1 MSLAGAL
8 LSGDVRALARAISL
22 AEDRDPQ
29 ATELAAELQPHTG
42 NGYLVG
48 LTGAPGT
55 GKSTLAD
62 ALVRVVRDR
71 GQTVGVIAVDPS
83 SPFTGGAVLGDRIRM
98 SRHTLDKG
106 VFIRSMGARGHLGGL
121 AAASREAIHLLD
133 AYGRDVILVETV
145 GVGQSELE
153 ISSICD
159 TVVLVLMP
167 ESGDAVQTIKAGI
180 LEIADVFVI
189 NKVALRGAEKRQL
202 MAIRRKTGYEEWATR
217 YRAGKRAPKE
227 AASTMSGVP
236 VNPLYTPEDLA
247 DWSYDRQLGYPG
259 EYPFTRG
266 VYPSMYRGQLWTIRQ
281 FAGYGTAEETN
292 RRYKFLLS
300 QGQAGLS
307 VAFDMPTLM
316 GYDSDDPLSR
326 GEVGHCGVAIDS
338 LEDMETL
345 FSGIELDQITT
356 SMTINSPA
364 AILYAMYVAVGE
376 KQGHAPRTLG
386 GTLQNDILKEYIA
399 QKEYIFPP
407 EPSMRLVVDTIVFA
421 ARNMPRWNAVSIS
434 GYHIREAGSTA
445 VQELAFTLADGMA
458 YVEASVR
465 AGLSVDEFAPRLSF
479 FFDSHIDFFE
489 EIAKFRAARRL
500 WARIMRDKYG
510 ARDPRSWMLRF
521 HTQTAG
527 VSLTRQQ
534 VENNISRTAYE
545 AMAAVL
551 GGTNS
556 LHTNSMDEVLA
567 LPTERAAQIA
577 LRTQQVL
584 AHETGITNTIDPLA
598 GSFFLE
604 RLTDEMEHGAQQYFD
619 RIDEQGG
626 VLPCI
631 EYGFFQR

>member
-1 MSLAGAL
+1 M
-8 LSGDVRALARAISL
+8 
-22 AEDRDPQ
+22 
-29 ATELAAELQPHTG
+29 
-42 NGYLVG
+42 
-48 LTGAPGT
+48 
-55 GKSTLAD
+55 
-62 ALVRVVRDR
+62 
-71 GQTVGVIAVDPS
+71 AV
-83 SPFTGGAVLGDRIRM
+83 
-98 SRHTLDKG
+98 
-106 VFIRSMGARGHLGGL
+106 
-121 AAASREAIHLLD
+121 
-133 AYGRDVILVETV
+133 
-145 GVGQSELE
+145 
-153 ISSICD
+153 
-159 TVVLVLMP
+159 
-167 ESGDAVQTIKAGI
+167 
-180 LEIADVFVI
+180 
-189 NKVALRGAEKRQL
+189 
-202 MAIRRKTGYEEWATR
+202 RRKNAYEEWATR
-217 YRAGKRAPKE
+217 YRGGKRAPRE
-227 AASTMSGVP
+227 AASTISGVP
-236 VNPLYTPEDLA
+236 IQPLYTPDDLK
-247 DWSYDRQLGYPG
+247 DWRYDEKLGYPG
-259 EYPFTRG
+259 EFPYTRG

-281 FAGYGTAEETN
+281 FAGYGTAQETN
-292 RRYKFLLS
+292 GRYKFLLA

-316 GYDSDDPLSR
+316 GYDSDDPLSE

-345 FSGIELDQITT
+345 FSGIRLDQITT

-364 AILYAMYVAVGE
+364 AILYAMYIAVGE
-376 KQGHAPRTLG
+376 KEGLAPAKLG

-407 EPSMRLVVDTIVFA
+407 EPSMRLVADTIVFA

-458 YVEASVR
+458 YVEASLK
-465 AGLSVDEFAPRLSF
+465 AGLDVDEFAPRLSF

-500 WARIMRDKYG
+500 WASVMRDKYG

-584 AHETGITNTIDPLA
+584 AHETGVTNTIDPLA
-598 GSFFLE
+598 GSYFLE
-604 RLTDEMEHGAQQYFD
+604 QLTDEMERGAREYFD

-626 VLPCI
+626 VLRCI
-631 EYGFFQR
+631 ENGFFQREIADAAFEFERKLEANERIVVGVNAYKDGEGGEVPTLRIGPETEADQVRRVKAVRSRRDNTSVRNRLDELKAAAAGSDNLMPPLLNCVRAYATEGEIMAALKEVFGVYREPILF

>member
-1 MSLAGAL
+1 MAL
-8 LSGDVRALARAISL
+8 
-22 AEDRDPQ
+22 
-29 ATELAAELQPHTG
+29 
-42 NGYLVG
+42 
-48 LTGAPGT
+48 
-55 GKSTLAD
+55 
-62 ALVRVVRDR
+62 
-71 GQTVGVIAVDPS
+71 
-83 SPFTGGAVLGDRIRM
+83 
-98 SRHTLDKG
+98 
-106 VFIRSMGARGHLGGL
+106 
-121 AAASREAIHLLD
+121 
-133 AYGRDVILVETV
+133 
-145 GVGQSELE
+145 
-153 ISSICD
+153 
-159 TVVLVLMP
+159 
-167 ESGDAVQTIKAGI
+167 
-180 LEIADVFVI
+180 
-189 NKVALRGAEKRQL
+189 
-202 MAIRRKTGYEEWATR
+202 RRKTAHDEWATR
-217 YRAGKRAPKE
+217 YRAGKRAKE
-227 AASTMSGVP
+227 TATTISGLP
-236 VNPLYTPEDLA
+236 VEPLYTPDDLA
-247 DWSYDRQLGYPG
+247 DWSYDQKLGYPG
-259 EYPFTRG
+259 EFPYTRG

-281 FAGYGTAEETN
+281 FAGYGSAAETN
-292 RRYKFLLS
+292 RRYKFLLK

-316 GYDSDDPLSR
+316 GYDSDDPLSQ

-345 FSGIELDQITT
+345 FHDIQLNQITT

-364 AILYAMYVAVGE
+364 AILYAMYIAVGE
-376 KQGHAPRTLG
+376 KEGLKPAQLG

-407 EPSMRLVVDTIVFA
+407 EPSMRLVADTIVFA

-445 VQELAFTLADGMA
+445 TQELAFTLADGMA
-458 YVEASVR
+458 YVEASIK
-465 AGLSVDEFAPRLSF
+465 AGLKVDEFAPRLSF
-479 FFDSHIDFFE
+479 FFDSHMDFFE

-500 WARIMRDKYG
+500 WARIMRDRYG

-534 VENNISRTAYE
+534 VENNITRTAYE

-584 AHETGITNTIDPLA
+584 AHETGVANTIDPLA
-598 GSFFLE
+598 GSYFIE
-604 RLTDEMEHGAQQYFD
+604 QLTDEMERGAQRYFD

-626 VLPCI
+626 VLRCI
-631 EYGFFQR
+631 ENGFFQREIADAAFEFERRLEANERIIVGVNAYTDGEGGDLPTLRIGPETERDQVRRLEALKGRRDNTSVKHRLEELKTAARGSDNLMPPLLDCVRAYVTEGEIMAALKEVFGVYREPILF

>member
-1 MSLAGAL
+1 M
-8 LSGDVRALARAISL
+8 
-22 AEDRDPQ
+22 
-29 ATELAAELQPHTG
+29 
-42 NGYLVG
+42 
-48 LTGAPGT
+48 
-55 GKSTLAD
+55 
-62 ALVRVVRDR
+62 
-71 GQTVGVIAVDPS
+71 
-83 SPFTGGAVLGDRIRM
+83 
-98 SRHTLDKG
+98 
-106 VFIRSMGARGHLGGL
+106 
-121 AAASREAIHLLD
+121 
-133 AYGRDVILVETV
+133 
-145 GVGQSELE
+145 
-153 ISSICD
+153 
-159 TVVLVLMP
+159 
-167 ESGDAVQTIKAGI
+167 
-180 LEIADVFVI
+180 
-189 NKVALRGAEKRQL
+189 ALRRSKSAR
-202 MAIRRKTGYEEWATR
+202 EEWATR
-217 YRAGKRAPKE
+217 YRSGKRPPKE
-227 AASTMSGVP
+227 TASTISGLP
-236 VNPLYTPEDLA
+236 VEPLYTPDDLA
-247 DWSYDRQLGYPG
+247 GWDYDDKLGYPG
-259 EYPFTRG
+259 EFPYTRG

-281 FAGYGTAEETN
+281 FAGYGTAAETN
-292 RRYKFLLS
+292 QRYKFLLS

-316 GYDSDDPLSR
+316 GYDSDDPLSE
-326 GEVGHCGVAIDS
+326 GEIGHCGVAIDS

-345 FSGIELDQITT
+345 FSGIRLDEITT

-376 KQGHAPRTLG
+376 KEGLKPAQLG

-421 ARNMPRWNAVSIS
+421 TKNMPRWNAVSIS

-445 VQELAFTLADGMA
+445 TQELAFTLADGMA
-458 YVEASVR
+458 YVEASIK
-465 AGLSVDEFAPRLSF
+465 AGLKVDEFAPRLSF

-527 VSLTRQQ
+527 VSLTGQQ

-584 AHETGITNTIDPLA
+584 AHETGVTNTIDPLA
-598 GSFFLE
+598 GSYFLE
-604 RLTDEMEHGAQQYFD
+604 QLTDEMERGAQQYFD

-626 VLPCI
+626 VLRCI
-631 EYGFFQR
+631 ENGFFQREIADAAFEFERKLEANERIVVGVNAYKEGEGAQVPTLKIGPETEQAQVRRLKALRSRRDNTSVANRLDELKTAARGRDNLMPPLLSCVKAYATEGEIMTALKDVFGVYREPILF

>member
-1 MSLAGAL
+1 MAL
-8 LSGDVRALARAISL
+8 
-22 AEDRDPQ
+22 
-29 ATELAAELQPHTG
+29 
-42 NGYLVG
+42 
-48 LTGAPGT
+48 
-55 GKSTLAD
+55 
-62 ALVRVVRDR
+62 
-71 GQTVGVIAVDPS
+71 
-83 SPFTGGAVLGDRIRM
+83 
-98 SRHTLDKG
+98 
-106 VFIRSMGARGHLGGL
+106 
-121 AAASREAIHLLD
+121 
-133 AYGRDVILVETV
+133 
-145 GVGQSELE
+145 
-153 ISSICD
+153 
-159 TVVLVLMP
+159 
-167 ESGDAVQTIKAGI
+167 
-180 LEIADVFVI
+180 
-189 NKVALRGAEKRQL
+189 
-202 MAIRRKTGYEEWATR
+202 RRKTAYAEWATR
-217 YRAGKRAPKE
+217 YRAGRRAPKE
-227 AASTMSGVP
+227 TAETMSGVP
-236 VNPLYTPEDLA
+236 IEPLYTPDDLSE
-247 DWSYDRQLGYPG
+247 WSYEEKLGYPG
-259 EYPFTRG
+259 EFPYTRG

-316 GYDSDDPLSR
+316 GYDSDHPLSQ

-345 FSGIELDQITT
+345 FRDIRLDQITT

-376 KQGHAPRTLG
+376 KEGLSPAALG

-421 ARNMPRWNAVSIS
+421 ARQMPRWNPVSIS

-458 YVEASVR
+458 YVEASIK
-465 AGLSVDEFAPRLSF
+465 AGLKVDEFAPRLSF
-479 FFDSHIDFFE
+479 FFDSHMDFFE

-510 ARDPRSWMLRF
+510 AREPKSWMLRF

-534 VENNISRTAYE
+534 VENNITRTAYE

-584 AHETGITNTIDPLA
+584 AHETGVTNTIDPLA
-598 GSFFLE
+598 GSYFIE
-604 RLTDEMEHGAQQYFD
+604 QLTDEMERGAQRYFD
-619 RIDEQGG
+619 RIEEQGG
-626 VLPCI
+626 VLRGI
-631 EYGFFQR
+631 ENGFFQREIADAAFDFERKLEANERIIVGVNAYKDGEGGEVPTLRIGAETEQGQVRRLKALRQRRDNTSVANRLGELKAAAKGADNLMPPLLGCVKAYVTEGEIMEALKEVFGVYREPILF